1 MRVIIMNR
9 IIIFCFFLFVTLQL
23 QAHRKSLWEIN
34 DCSIV
39 QNNLY
44 NSDKTFLTFYGD
56 SRVDETD
63 MSFWLGP
70 IIPDARES
78 IQTFGG
84 YGMTSFMIRNH
95 LEKCLPLNDYKIG
108 IRVGLSMGGN
118 NYKYTYPWLRVNQWA
133 VGAAAIVTLADIKMT
148 VDLLKESKINNLSRI
163 DFDGRFYNIMIIG
176 NYPTRTPKDCQRTNY
191 DPLYCLTFHNYHI
204 PAPNLVNP
212 LTLGSLFSGNPFAVI
227 SSIAFTKLWIDTRLS
242 EDVVVSQAVA
252 IQEAGYPTL
261 ATNTSTAYVPTKDFI
276 KDLRFPMYSEPEFM
290 QQDGIHPNMKGFAEW
305 SKPIAAELGA
315 LKWLQPKTK
324 TSRSYSS
331 NYWIAVQKK
340 LEELKSDLELAR
352 LDLVEKERVL
362 SERLAR
368 IKEIEEQ
375 IRDAEYKQS
384 LVTKR
389 IQKVKEEIIE
399 IDKKIADLDSQIT
412 DAKNNYN
419 LEEIARLEKLRLIE
433 EEKKRVLAEEAARLE
448 IERIAAENERVRLEN
463 ERAAAVRAA
472 EIARQQAE
480 EAKQRQAAI
489 AEQIRL
495 AEIERQ
501 RREQAAADAQ
511 RRQNEML
518 ALCFFFGIC
527 RM

>member
-1 MRVIIMNR
+1 MDCCAGKIRRV
-9 IIIFCFFLFVTLQL
+9 
-23 QAHRKSLWEIN
+23 K
-34 DCSIV
+34 
-39 QNNLY
+39 
-44 NSDKTFLTFYGD
+44 
-56 SRVDETD
+56 
-63 MSFWLGP
+63 
-70 IIPDARES
+70 
-78 IQTFGG
+78 
-84 YGMTSFMIRNH
+84 IR
-95 LEKCLPLNDYKIG
+95 L
-108 IRVGLSMGGN
+108 
-118 NYKYTYPWLRVNQWA
+118 
-133 VGAAAIVTLADIKMT
+133 
-148 VDLLKESKINNLSRI
+148 
-163 DFDGRFYNIMIIG
+163 
-176 NYPTRTPKDCQRTNY
+176 
-191 DPLYCLTFHNYHI
+191 
-204 PAPNLVNP
+204 
-212 LTLGSLFSGNPFAVI
+212 
-227 SSIAFTKLWIDTRLS
+227 
-242 EDVVVSQAVA
+242 
-252 IQEAGYPTL
+252 
-261 ATNTSTAYVPTKDFI
+261 
-276 KDLRFPMYSEPEFM
+276 
-290 QQDGIHPNMKGFAEW
+290 
-305 SKPIAAELGA
+305 
-315 LKWLQPKTK
+315 
-324 TSRSYSS
+324 
-331 NYWIAVQKK
+331 
-340 LEELKSDLELAR
+340 R

-368 IKEIEEQ
+368 IKEIEDQ
-375 IRDAEYKQS
+375 IRDAEYKKT

-511 RRQNEML
+511 RRQNEMI